1 MTWCAW
7 GKRLLIACV
16 ERFLFYKPIMK
27 KLVTDSRIECR
38 EEVTCRSSAWLVIQ
52 LEGGAEQTVELL
64 SHMVGRS

>member
-1 MTWCAW
+1 MMWCAW

-16 ERFLFYKPIMK
+16 ERFLFYKTIMK